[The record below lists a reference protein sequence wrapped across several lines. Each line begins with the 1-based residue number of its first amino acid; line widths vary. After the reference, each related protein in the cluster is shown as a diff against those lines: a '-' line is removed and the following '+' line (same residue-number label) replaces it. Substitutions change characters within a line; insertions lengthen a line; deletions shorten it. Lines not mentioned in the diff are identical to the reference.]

1 MTTFD
6 IIFNCLASAAS
17 CIIMLYQGIKI
28 NRLRKQLSQRS
39 TATYGT
45 LDYYYQDELQRTP
58 NLTQVVLVITPNEK
72 FILPVKFST
81 DPRNITGTIYRS
93 ISGISSYRELL
104 PLNKQLELDKQNLLE
119 ERKKLQL
126 MEESLA
132 KKEQEIIEMELT
144 QELNS

>member
-45 LDYYYQDELQRTP
+45 LDYYYQDELSRTP
-58 NLTQVVLVITPNEK
+58 DLTQVILVVTPIRK
-72 FILPVKFST
+72 FILPVKYRTNPKDLAQS
-81 DPRNITGTIYRS
+81 IYNLTNVL
-93 ISGISSYRELL
+93 SYREIL

>member
-17 CIIMLYQGIKI
+17 CMIMICQGIKI
-28 NRLRKQLSQRS
+28 NQLRKQLSQKS
-39 TATYGT
+39 NPTYGT
-45 LDYYYQDELQRTP
+45 LDYYYQDELSRTP
-58 NLTQVVLVITPNEK
+58 DLTQVVLVVTPNRK
-72 FILPVKFST
+72 FILPVKYRTNPKDLAQS
-81 DPRNITGTIYRS
+81 IYNLTNVHL
-93 ISGISSYRELL
+93 YRELL